1 MASLRRVNELF
12 WVDAEEMQRKVESV
26 IYGIA

>member
-1 MASLRRVNELF
+1 MASLLRMNELF
-12 WVDAEEMQRKVESV
+12 WVDAEVMQRKIVSV